1 MLTTFYSG
9 GRLMI
14 IDKRVKM
21 LKSLAV
27 DLTDK
32 RVNNPYN
39 LLIKLG
45 RILDGS
51 PTEFA
56 RTNPELVLTVIN
68 KVDELILFKRIE
80 DFFSLFPPI
89 KNYVEDGTWT
99 YKSILEH
106 VANNHGE
113 YFGKDVFKEFLM
125 NRCYENKFIYN
136 VGLAFMIAVST
147 IRRRETGTDMF
158 TEFFTYHFNN

>member
-1 MLTTFYSG
+1 
-9 GRLMI
+9 MI
-14 IDKRVKM
+14 IDTKIKM
-21 LKSLAV
+21 LKSLAT

-32 RVNNPYN
+32 GIDNPYN

-45 RILDGS
+45 RILDGF

-56 RTNPELVLTVIN
+56 KTNPDLVLMVIN
-68 KVDELILFKRIE
+68 KVDELMLFKRIKE
-80 DFFSLFPPI
+80 FFTLFPPI

-99 YKSILEH
+99 YKNTLEH

-125 NRCYENKFIYN
+125 NRCYENKFIFN
-136 VGLAFMIAVST
+136 VGLAFMIAISTVSGK
-147 IRRRETGTDMF
+147 ETRMGMF
-158 TEFFTYHFNN
+158 TEFFTYRFNG

>member
-1 MLTTFYSG
+1 MV
-9 GRLMI
+9 
-14 IDKRVKM
+14 IDTKIKM
-21 LKSLAV
+21 LESLIA

-45 RILDGS
+45 RILDGF
-51 PTEFA
+51 PAEFA
-56 RTNPELVLTVIN
+56 KTNPELVLMVIN

-80 DFFSLFPPI
+80 EFFMLFPPI

-99 YKSILEH
+99 YKNTLEH

-113 YFGKDVFKEFLM
+113 YFGKDVFKEILM
-125 NRCYENKFIYN
+125 NRCYENKFIFN
-136 VGLAFMIAVST
+136 VGLAFMIAIST
-147 IRRRETGTDMF
+147 IRRRETRIDMF
-158 TEFFTYHFNN
+158 TEFFTYHTNN

>member
-1 MLTTFYSG
+1 
-9 GRLMI
+9 MI
-14 IDKRVKM
+14 IDTKIKM
-21 LKSLAV
+21 LKSLAT

-32 RVNNPYN
+32 AIDNPYN

-45 RILDGS
+45 RILDGF

-56 RTNPELVLTVIN
+56 KTTPDLVLMVIN
-68 KVDELILFKRIE
+68 KVDELMLFKRIE
-80 DFFSLFPPI
+80 EFFTLFPPI

-99 YKSILEH
+99 YKNTLEY

-125 NRCYENKFIYN
+125 NRCYENKFVFN
-136 VGLAFMIAVST
+136 VGLAFMIAIST
-147 IRRRETGTDMF
+147 IRRRKTGMGMF
-158 TEFFTYHFNN
+158 TEFFTYHSNS

>member
-1 MLTTFYSG
+1 
-9 GRLMI
+9 MI
-14 IDKRVKM
+14 IDTKIKM
-21 LKSLAV
+21 LESLTA

-45 RILDGS
+45 RILDGF

-56 RTNPELVLTVIN
+56 KTNPELVLMIIN

-80 DFFSLFPPI
+80 EFFTLFPPI

-99 YKSILEH
+99 YKNTLEY

-125 NRCYENKFIYN
+125 NRCYENKFIFN
-136 VGLAFMIAVST
+136 VGLAFMIAIST
-147 IRRRETGTDMF
+147 IRRREIGIDMF
-158 TEFFTYHFNN
+158 TEFFTYEK